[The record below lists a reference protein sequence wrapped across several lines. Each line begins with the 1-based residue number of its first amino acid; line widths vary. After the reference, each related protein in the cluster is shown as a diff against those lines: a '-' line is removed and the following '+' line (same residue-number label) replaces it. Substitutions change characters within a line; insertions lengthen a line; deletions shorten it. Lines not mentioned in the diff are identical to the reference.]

1 MMPELGKYAGAV
13 LWSYAATIA
22 LLAALVGWSLWRGA
36 QVKRQLRAVEARQ
49 GKSNA

>member
-22 LLAALVGWSLWRGA
+22 LLLLLVGWSLWRA
-36 QVKRQLRAVEARQ
+36 AAVKRQLREVETRQ
-49 GKSNA
+49 GKSHG